1 MAEWK
6 HGFCDCFGSMEDCC
20 IGCWCPCVHA
30 YLANQAAGEETLM
43 GALQLI
49 FYPLLV
55 PVLRNKVR
63 EAKGIDVRA
72 NKNMFKKVP
81 LYRKFAI
88 YSPGGK
94 QFFATYNF

>member
-1 MAEWK
+1 MSEWK
-6 HGFCDCFGSMEDCC
+6 HGLCDCLGSKEDCC

-30 YLANQAAGEETLM
+30 YIANQAAGEETIM

-63 EAKGIDVRA
+63 ESKGIDGSFIGDVIVGWCCGCCTTIQIKRE
-72 NKNMFKKVP
+72 FD
-81 LYRKFAI
+81 
-88 YSPGGK
+88 
-94 QFFATYNF
+94 